1 MRYLIGMKM
10 LKKFI
15 LWGHRLSDYKEMFNL
30 SDEALKEKHI
40 VEFGAGATS
49 FNVEMAKLGYKVISI
64 DPMYEYP
71 LDQIKNI
78 VSEVF
83 DGTVR
88 EIKQSPKKY
97 NLKSKD
103 ELVALVSKREEGM
116 QLFFDDF
123 DKGRKQGRYLS
134 PKEFYEQNQTGY
146 VFDLALITHHLFVN
160 YEDKEVDEHV
170 ELILQM
176 IRLAGEVNI
185 FPLIDKYGKNS
196 VLLGPVMLALQQQN
210 LGLEVC
216 QVGSQ
221 LQKSGNAMLRVWAVK
236 CDLTNAKES
245 NDLFIA

>member
-1 MRYLIGMKM
+1 M

-15 LWGHRLSDYKEMFNL
+15 LWGHRLTDYQEMFNL

-49 FNVEMAKLGYKVISI
+49 FNTEMAKLGHKVISI
-64 DPMYEYP
+64 DPMYEHP
-71 LDQIKNI
+71 LAEIKKM
-78 VSEVF
+78 VLEVF
-83 DGTVR
+83 DETVCK
-88 EIKQSPKKY
+88 IKQHPEKY
-97 NLKSKD
+97 NLKGAD
-103 ELVALVSKREEGM
+103 ELAVLLSKRKEGM

-123 DKGRKQGRYLS
+123 ETGRKQGRYLS
-134 PKEFYEQNQTGY
+134 PNEFYAQNQNAY

-160 YEDKEVDEHV
+160 YEDKEIDKHV

-221 LQKSGNAMLRVWAVK
+221 LQKSGNAMLRVWAVE
-236 CDLTNAKES
+236 CDLTNTKET